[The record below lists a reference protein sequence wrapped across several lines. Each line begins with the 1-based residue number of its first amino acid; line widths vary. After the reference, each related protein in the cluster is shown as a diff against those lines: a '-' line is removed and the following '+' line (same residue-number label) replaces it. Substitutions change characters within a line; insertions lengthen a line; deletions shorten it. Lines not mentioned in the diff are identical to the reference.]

1 MERRLAV
8 LLGRFPMRIAT
19 RKFLRAEIDALQ
31 QEAALT
37 RAAVFRVVK
46 IDGETAIDM
55 TDWVDSAE
63 RRIARFEEALASLF
77 GADEASNAVRKARRA

>member
-1 MERRLAV
+1 
-8 LLGRFPMRIAT
+8 MRIAT

-31 QEAALT
+31 QEAALM
-37 RAAVFRVVK
+37 RAGVFRVVK

-55 TDWVDSAE
+55 TDWVVDRAD

-77 GADEASNAVRKARRA
+77 GAD